1 MSRKKDKR
9 TAEAGDQT
17 PAKPAVSIAA
27 HPRARRSIRRTR
39 ARTGLIAFGLVLLL
53 CLNAGVPG
61 QDAAL
66 RALVA
71 GLIGNVAGWACAL
84 AVWRQLI
91 LAELR
96 LAEESYLERRRARA
110 EEARAKAGA
119 AAAA

>member
-1 MSRKKDKR
+1 MSRKKKDKGA
-9 TAEAGDQT
+9 AES
-17 PAKPAVSIAA
+17 PAKPAVTVSA

-39 ARTGLIAFGLVLLL
+39 ARTGLVAFGLVLWI

-61 QDAAL
+61 EDAAL
-66 RALVA
+66 RALAA

-96 LAEESYLERRRARA
+96 LAEARHRERAGA
-110 EEARAKAGA
+110 ARAKAAEA
-119 AAAA
+119 AAA